1 MPPPSQQSLLDF
13 MQLRSLLSHC
23 CDSQTVC
30 QEPQERPL
38 NFFAIATRME
48 AFGFTRAHI
57 PPHGIFLWVE
67 DGYKYSTVRNI
78 RMNRAIFSV
87 NERKKLETFVSRGVK
102 QRSIHQLFFRME
114 RYLPMIRRDLEL
126 ADRAIAK
133 YRFEKRPTGP
143 RPRKHPEV
151 H

>member
-1 MPPPSQQSLLDF
+1 
-13 MQLRSLLSHC
+13 
-23 CDSQTVC
+23 
-30 QEPQERPL
+30 
-38 NFFAIATRME
+38 
-48 AFGFTRAHI
+48 
-57 PPHGIFLWVE
+57 
-67 DGYKYSTVRNI
+67 
-78 RMNRAIFSV
+78 MNRTILSA

-133 YRFEKRPTGP
+133 YRSEKRPTGP